1 MRNIDE
7 LEMCALKFWPAEIAA
22 QEKDI
27 SIIPRLIETQEKFIS
42 LLNISDSSPFIWK
55 ETLSHTKSL
64 AGNLF
69 LKHLMVLADIGGETL
84 MRLKKELSTILGETF
99 HFNWDGN
106 LYSYTFQTLLN
117 KKTWNNKNLHTDG
130 ASLIY
135 ETVLTP
141 MMEDVCILL
150 LFGGAAITSN
160 ELPNDIINKCI
171 LGTLL
176 GKSEE
181 LEKFVK
187 QRYIWVS
194 RITGGATANTL
205 GQLAQIYVKNI

>member
-1 MRNIDE
+1 
-7 LEMCALKFWPAEIAA
+7 
-22 QEKDI
+22 
-27 SIIPRLIETQEKFIS
+27 
-42 LLNISDSSPFIWK
+42 
-55 ETLSHTKSL
+55 
-64 AGNLF
+64 
-69 LKHLMVLADIGGETL
+69 
-84 MRLKKELSTILGETF
+84 
-99 HFNWDGN
+99 
-106 LYSYTFQTLLN
+106 
-117 KKTWNNKNLHTDG
+117 
-130 ASLIY
+130 
-135 ETVLTP
+135 